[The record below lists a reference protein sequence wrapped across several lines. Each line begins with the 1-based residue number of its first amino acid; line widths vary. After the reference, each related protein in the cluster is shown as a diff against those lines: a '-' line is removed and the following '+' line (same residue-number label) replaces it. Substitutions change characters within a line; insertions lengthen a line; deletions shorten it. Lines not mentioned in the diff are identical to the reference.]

1 MSRRAEAAADT
12 WDRIVDALLARF
24 ASLPYDRIRLEDV
37 ATDAGVSLQTVLRR
51 FGSKA
56 GLVTAMAERELSRIA
71 ETREHHRGE
80 PPASVVADLVTH
92 YERYGDLIL
101 KVYAESARSTGWP
114 RSRGPDVRTTCG
126 GARRRSRRP
135 WTSSAT
141 NRCDVGAAPSW
152 WPSPPAPAR
161 TRWPRCSPGSAS
173 PPPSPGPRPRRGLAS
188 SPGRRGRGSA
198 RRSGARRAALAQ
210 NRVIGSIRSARI
222 NTMPEIRMIP
232 PTAYATGSI
241 FAVST

>member
-56 GLVTAMAERELSRIA
+56 GLVTAMAERELARIA

-80 PPASVVADLVTH
+80 PPARVVADLVTH

-101 KVYAESARSTGWP
+101 KVYAESAQVEGLAEIARNG
-114 RSRGPDVRTTCG
+114 RAYHVRWCEEAFAPALDQLG
-126 GARRRSRRP
+126 DEPLRRRRRAQLVALCD
-135 WTSSAT
+135 AT
-141 NRCDVGAAPSW
+141 TWRILRRDAGLEPSEIETALLELVL
-152 WPSPPAPAR
+152 P
-161 TRWPRCSPGSAS
+161 
-173 PPPSPGPRPRRGLAS
+173 LAS
-188 SPGRRGRGSA
+188 DDDR
-198 RRSGARRAALAQ
+198 
-210 NRVIGSIRSARI
+210 
-222 NTMPEIRMIP
+222 
-232 PTAYATGSI
+232 
-241 FAVST
+241 